1 MSGKKN
7 IVSIAQLGLA
17 WGLKETRA
25 LLNANSDL
33 KQNENSLYETRRDSK
48 SYSYS
53 YYKLI
58 SG

>member
-25 LLNANSDL
+25 LLDANSDL
-33 KQNENSLYETRRDSK
+33 KQNAKIVYM
-48 SYSYS
+48 
-53 YYKLI
+53 KLEERSCLERKI
-58 SG
+58 L